1 MSALEMKAFLARTE
15 EEVETKMKI
24 KDLGF
29 GFGFGFGAESS
40 TICRVGVL
48 LLYTEFHKKDEAV
61 RRPVPVAF
69 CFSELGLATLL
80 FLLGDDLNYL
90 VRLKTACVRY
100 V

>member
-1 MSALEMKAFLARTE
+1 MKAFLARTE
-15 EEVETKMKI
+15 GEVEAKMKI
-24 KDLGF
+24 KYLGF
-29 GFGFGFGAESS
+29 GFDFGFGIGFGAESS

-48 LLYTEFHKKDEAV
+48 LLYTEFDKKDEAV

-69 CFSELGLATLL
+69 CFSELVLATLL
-80 FLLGDDLNYL
+80 FLLGDDMNYL